1 MTSPRRAAIAFIF
14 VTVVLDVLSL
24 GVTIPVAPKLI
35 EGMVLNGHLVSD
47 GQVCRVAECRSRESR
62 WRSHPK

>member
-1 MTSPRRAAIAFIF
+1 MSRPQHAAIAFIF

-35 EGMVLNGHLVSD
+35 EGWCST
-47 GQVCRVAECRSRESR
+47 AT
-62 WRSHPK
+62 